1 MPVLEAMVRKLGKTH
16 RAGRAARGRVVASA
30 DLDLGDATAQLAI
43 EDPAMDPDPPA
54 RRHVLILVEN
64 LSVPSDR
71 RVWQES
77 RALVEGGFKVTVI
90 CPVGLTRDREHET
103 VIDGVR
109 ILRFPLRPA
118 AGGVVGY
125 FREYA
130 MALWHTLR
138 LAIKVRRE
146 SRIDA
151 VQACNPPDLLF
162 LIALVLRPFG
172 ARFVFDHH
180 DLVPE
185 LFESR
190 FPDGG
195 RMLHRLVRYAE
206 RLNFA
211 AADAVIS
218 TNETYRK
225 IAIDRGKMSP
235 DRVVVVRNAPD
246 LRRFAERDPDPSMRR
261 GKAYLLAY
269 LGVMGP
275 QDGVDYALRALVL
288 LKDKI
293 GRDDVHCLF
302 MGAGDALDEM
312 VALSTEL
319 GLTDMVEFPGWVGDE
334 AIQRG
339 LSSADVC
346 LAPDPMSPLNN
357 VSTMTKVAEY
367 MAMSRPIVA
376 FDLAEE
382 RVSAGHAAVYVP
394 CNDEYAFALAIDEL
408 LKDPARRREMGEVGR
423 RRVQEELSWEV
434 SSRTLVEFYR
444 RMTGLQVNS

>member
-1 MPVLEAMVRKLGKTH
+1 MAEHVGDSEVLDGARPPSLP
-16 RAGRAARGRVVASA
+16 RAGH
-30 DLDLGDATAQLAI
+30 I
-43 EDPAMDPDPPA
+43 
-54 RRHVLILVEN
+54 LILVEN

-77 RALVEGGFKVTVI
+77 RALVEAGFSVTVI
-90 CPVGLTRDREHET
+90 CPVGLTRDREDET

-125 FREYA
+125 FREYT

-146 SRIDA
+146 GRIDV
-151 VQACNPPDLLF
+151 VQACNPPDLMF

-185 LFESR
+185 LFQSR

-246 LRRFAERDPDPSMRR
+246 LRRFAQRDPDPNMRR
-261 GKAYLLAY
+261 GKDYLLAY

-275 QDGVDYALRALVL
+275 QDGVDYALRALAL

-312 VALSTEL
+312 VTLSDEL
-319 GLTDMVEFPGWVGDE
+319 GLTDMVEFAGWVGDE

-382 RVSAGHAAVYVP
+382 RVSAGDAAVYVP
-394 CNDEYAFALAIDEL
+394 CNDEYAFAVAIDEL
-408 LKDPARRREMGEVGR
+408 LKDPARRRSMGEVGR
-423 RRVQEELSWEV
+423 RRVQEELSWDV
-434 SSRTLVEFYR
+434 SSRKLVGFYR
-444 RMTGLQVNS
+444 QLIGLPSNVAR